1 MTTLRHISF
10 IRTTLAAALFVAL
23 SPSALAGS
31 FGSWGSFGGWGS
43 SGSCGSYGSHAR
55 YPTYVSY
62 GSSGSYGGYRAV
74 SYRTYGYGSYGS
86 SGSYGGT
93 YYHRQPAEVAP
104 ELPPPPPTP
113 ESEAP
118 PQATIR
124 MTVPADARVFVDGRE
139 TASTGVER
147 RFAARDLRDG
157 HAYAYRLR
165 VEFDRDGEKVVENR
179 LVPVKA
185 GDAVELEFGDSL
197 QPANSQAATT
207 QLTVRVPERAKV
219 MLAGTSTNQTGELR
233 TFSTAALA
241 AGTTWENY
249 VVRVEVEE
257 EGQTRVKEQPLTL
270 VGGEKYEL
278 TFDFADESATF
289 AALD

>member
-1 MTTLRHISF
+1 MTTLKHFSV
-10 IRTTLAAALFVAL
+10 IRTTLVAALLVAL
-23 SPSALAGS
+23 NQSAMARS

-43 SGSCGSYGSHAR
+43 AGSCGSYGSYAR

-62 GSSGSYGGYRAV
+62 GSSGSYGSYSAVNYR
-74 SYRTYGYGSYGS
+74 RYGYGSYGS
-86 SGSYGGT
+86 SGSYGRT
-93 YYHRQPAEVAP
+93 YYHPQPAEVAP
-104 ELPPPPPTP
+104 ELPPPPTP

-118 PQATIR
+118 PQATIH
-124 MTVPADARVFVDGRE
+124 MSVPEDARVFVDDHE

-147 RFAARDLRDG
+147 LFVARGLRDG

-185 GDAVELEFGDSL
+185 GDAMELEFGDSL
-197 QPANSQAATT
+197 RPAQSQAVTT
-207 QLTVRVPERAKV
+207 QLTVRVPDGANV
-219 MLAGTSTNQTGELR
+219 MLAGTPTNQTGELR

-241 AGTTWENY
+241 AGTRWENY

-257 EGQTRVKEQPLTL
+257 DGHTRVKEQPLTL